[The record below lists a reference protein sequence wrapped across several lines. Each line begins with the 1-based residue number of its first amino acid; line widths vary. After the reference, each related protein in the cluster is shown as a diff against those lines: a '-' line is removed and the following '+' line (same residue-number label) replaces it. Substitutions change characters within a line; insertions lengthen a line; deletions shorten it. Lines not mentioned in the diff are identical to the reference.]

1 MKRTSLFVLF
11 LALLI
16 VMSLV
21 VSACAPAQKPL
32 QDPDQNLTPQQ
43 NNNVTERVNNAQTK
57 AANIARACDAVPGV
71 EESTVVISGNTAYV
85 GLDVEGNLE
94 DEEAESVERA
104 CIEKTLAT
112 EPTVRRC
119 VVSSDADTVSRLK
132 NIYQG
137 VRKGTP
143 ISSFGNELEEI
154 GQRITPKVKGE

>member
-32 QDPDQNLTPQQ
+32 QDPDPRLTPQQ
-43 NNNVTERVNNAQTK
+43 NNNVPERVNNAQAK
-57 AANIARACDAVPGV
+57 AEEIARACDAVPGV
-71 EESTVVISGNTAYV
+71 EDSTVVISGNTAYV

-94 DEEAESVERA
+94 GQEAQNVERA
-104 CIEKTLAT
+104 VIQKALAQD
-112 EPTVRRC
+112 PSIRRC

-137 VRKGTP
+137 VRRGTP
-143 ISSFGNELEEI
+143 ISTFGNELEEI
-154 GQRITPKVKGE
+154 GRRIAPRVND